1 MMDFNTEAI
10 EDKRFERVSYVF
22 EAETL
27 AYEQLTAEGVKDKI
41 AARHDDGSEEASDRI
56 EYLFGQEVTE
66 RAHELFINHMIDS
79 YSSEELA
86 LIRFI
91 KVLYDDFL
99 KEELLE
105 KRLISRS
112 LGRTEL
118 ESFIQLL
125 TDDYDDDGLIESLNL
140 NQEIIDRLGF

>member
-1 MMDFNTEAI
+1 MKDFNTEAI

-41 AARHDDGSEEASDRI
+41 AAKHDDGSEEASDRI

-66 RAHELFINHMIDS
+66 RAHELFINHTIDS

-105 KRLISRS
+105 KRLISRA